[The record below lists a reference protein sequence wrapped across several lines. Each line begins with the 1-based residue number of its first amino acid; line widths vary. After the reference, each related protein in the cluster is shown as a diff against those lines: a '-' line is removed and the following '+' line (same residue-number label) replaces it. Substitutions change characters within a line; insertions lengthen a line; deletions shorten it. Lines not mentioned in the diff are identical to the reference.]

1 MDDEAQVRVDHA
13 LLRRAVAALDLLGEL
28 DLLGRS
34 EQLVLAELVHEQVE
48 RVDAAGSSVEGEV
61 ETILL
66 ALAVVPLDDRGDV
79 SVQGELNS
87 FPWSALCSTPN
98 ARSVF
103 HIGPEVPENCLRTR
117 LVQYGQALE
126 VARVVGE

>member
-66 ALAVVPLDDRGDV
+66 ALAVVPLDDRGDI

-87 FPWSALCSTPN
+87 FPWSALFNAERPFGIPYW
-98 ARSVF
+98 ARSS
-103 HIGPEVPENCLRTR
+103 
-117 LVQYGQALE
+117 
-126 VARVVGE
+126 